1 MLVSKRIQID
11 PYLLLCINMKS
22 IRIKEFK
29 IKPGIMIEVKLENN
43 IECIGTGDNILSRT
57 PVV

>member
-1 MLVSKRIQID
+1 
-11 PYLLLCINMKS
+11 MKS
-22 IRIKEFK
+22 IRVKEFK